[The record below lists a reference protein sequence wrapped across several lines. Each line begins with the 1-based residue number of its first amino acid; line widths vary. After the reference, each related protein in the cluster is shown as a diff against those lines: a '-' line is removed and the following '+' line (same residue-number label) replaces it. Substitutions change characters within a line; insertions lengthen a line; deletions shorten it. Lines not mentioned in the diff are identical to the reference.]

1 MAKFVL
7 YQDEEYFQ
15 FRWQLR
21 DDRGNVLADPP
32 KGFMAYDECEKAIR
46 NMKNVTGGATID
58 DQTPPVSR
66 RRLPRVSP

>member
-7 YQDEEYFQ
+7 FQDEEYFQ
-15 FRWQLR
+15 FRWQLK

-32 KGFMAYDECEKAIR
+32 KGFMSYDECEKAIR
-46 NMKNVTGGATID
+46 LVKNVCVGATID